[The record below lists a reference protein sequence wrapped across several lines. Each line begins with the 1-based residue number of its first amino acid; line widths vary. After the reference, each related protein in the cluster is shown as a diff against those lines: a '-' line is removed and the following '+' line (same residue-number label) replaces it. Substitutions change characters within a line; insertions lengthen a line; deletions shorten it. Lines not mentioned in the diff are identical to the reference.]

1 MSFTTILIYVT
12 CACVGGFM
20 FLLGWVIKLGRDM
33 EKRATFE
40 WCEDKLVMKDV
51 LDVRLKSIEDLID
64 KIEKAISKLADNA
77 KD

>member
-1 MSFTTILIYVT
+1 
-12 CACVGGFM
+12 
-20 FLLGWVIKLGRDM
+20 
-33 EKRATFE
+33 
-40 WCEDKLVMKDV
+40 MKDV